1 MFVIFWNYRGETQKT
16 TEDADAYL
24 GVQSSHFKFKAR
36 NFKIPLKKKKRK
48 ENNFGWKFLYMKVK
62 SV

>member
-36 NFKIPLKKKKRK
+36 NFKIPLKKKKKRK
-48 ENNFGWKFLYMKVK
+48 QLWLEIFIYE
-62 SV
+62 S